1 MIDIKLQALDGDIAW
16 DNDDL
21 LYVEST
27 EQHQRDIL
35 LAGKGHFKSF
45 PLIGVD
51 AMSYVNEEN
60 PDSFFRSVRKEFAR
74 DGMTVKRLSV
84 NHIDANY

>member
-1 MIDIKLQALDGDIAW
+1 MIDIKQTQDGDIAW
-16 DNDDL
+16 GNGDL

-45 PLIGVD
+45 PLIGVF
-51 AMSYVNEEN
+51 ATNYVNEEN
-60 PDSFFRSVRKEFAR
+60 PDVFLRSVRKEFSR
-74 DGMTVKRLSV
+74 DEMTVKKVSTTY
-84 NHIDANY
+84 IEASY

>member
-1 MIDIKLQALDGDIAW
+1 MIDIKQIQDGDIAW
-16 DNDDL
+16 SNGDL
-21 LYVEST
+21 LYVESS

-51 AMSYVNEEN
+51 AMSYVSEEN
-60 PDSFFRSVRKEFAR
+60 PDMFLRIVRKEFSR
-74 DGMTVKRLSV
+74 DGMTVEKVSTT
-84 NHIDANY
+84 NIEAYY

>member
-1 MIDIKLQALDGDIAW
+1 MTDIKQTSDGDIAW
-16 DNDDL
+16 GNNDL
-21 LYVEST
+21 LYAEST

-51 AMSYVNEEN
+51 AMIYENEEN
-60 PDSFFRSVRKEFAR
+60 PDVFFRSIRKEFAR
-74 DGMTVKRLSV
+74 DGMTVKKVSQA
-84 NHIDANY
+84 HIEAYY